1 MSNLYICGG
10 NELNGTVVP
19 SGSKN
24 AALPIIF
31 STLIIEGVS
40 VIENVPDISDVDVAI
55 KLIEYFGAKV
65 KKTDNCLCIDTRQ
78 LEYKKPPYENHREV

>member
-1 MSNLYICGG
+1 MSNLYIRGG

-31 STLIIEGVS
+31 STLILKI
-40 VIENVPDISDVDVAI
+40 A
-55 KLIEYFGAKV
+55 LAKCQR
-65 KKTDNCLCIDTRQ
+65 K
-78 LEYKKPPYENHREV
+78 

>member
-1 MSNLYICGG
+1 MSNLYIRGG

-31 STLIIEGVS
+31 STLIIDGVS

-55 KLIEYFGAKV
+55 KLIEHLNQTKICALFPFFR
-65 KKTDNCLCIDTRQ
+65 LSLFR
-78 LEYKKPPYENHREV
+78 